1 MPELPEVET
10 IKRQLGKILLG
21 KRIEEV
27 VINNA
32 YVVKEPSRDS
42 FKKLLKGCRIDNILR
57 KGKLLIFELDSRKFL
72 IVHLRMTGQLVYP
85 GDCTRSRVSFKLSD
99 KKCLDYN
106 DRRMLGDLR
115 LIDDWHDLK
124 FIKQLGPEPFDMS
137 QEEFDKKLLKKT
149 TKIKPLLMDQ
159 AFIAG
164 IGNLYAAEVLFK
176 AKISPFRPAKSLS
189 KQQKKKLLTAIKE
202 ILKDAIIH
210 KGSSIDQYVTL
221 TGEKGDYVK
230 FHKVYGREDKPCF
243 VCKSSIKR
251 IAQGGRG
258 TYFCPRCQK

>member
-1 MPELPEVET
+1 
-10 IKRQLGKILLG
+10 
-21 KRIEEV
+21 
-27 VINNA
+27 
-32 YVVKEPSRDS
+32 
-42 FKKLLKGCRIDNILR
+42 
-57 KGKLLIFELDSRKFL
+57 
-72 IVHLRMTGQLVYP
+72 
-85 GDCTRSRVSFKLSD
+85 
-99 KKCLDYN
+99 
-106 DRRMLGDLR
+106 
-115 LIDDWHDLK
+115 
-124 FIKQLGPEPFDMS
+124 
-137 QEEFDKKLLKKT
+137 
-149 TKIKPLLMDQ
+149 MDQ